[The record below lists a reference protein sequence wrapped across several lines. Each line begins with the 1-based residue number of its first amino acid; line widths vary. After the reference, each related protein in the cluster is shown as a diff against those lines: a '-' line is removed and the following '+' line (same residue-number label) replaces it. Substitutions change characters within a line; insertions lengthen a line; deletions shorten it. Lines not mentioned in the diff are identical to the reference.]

1 MKLDKMFAQVIH
13 LAFIAVMFLT
23 LSVMLNA
30 ATYTVINTNDTG
42 TGSLRWAII
51 QANNNTNTF
60 DLIDFNIPGGGVQT
74 IRPLSQLPP
83 LLDTSGVFID
93 GLTQAGAS
101 PGTNPPSSCT
111 LMIRVSGAF
120 AGASHGFWILSPN
133 NTIQGLIID
142 SFEQHGI
149 RIQGIPTGTYN
160 NMITLNWVGMDPTG
174 TVIRM
179 NGWNQARFWGGIY
192 IEVAWDSIGFAFDNI
207 IDLNLSSGN
216 YAEGVGISS
225 CPPGDVYQNLV
236 TGNYIGTD
244 YTGTLDRGNVHD
256 GVYIGEGAHHNI
268 VDGNLISGNDFEGV
282 CIIGYPPYGWDS
294 HDNILYNNIIG
305 LDIALNPLANSMDG
319 VSIGQYGNV
328 YQGGFA
334 TENIVDSN
342 IIAHNLHNG
351 VTVWEHSNN
360 SINCDHNWITQNTM
374 YNNGGLGI
382 DLNDEG
388 VTLNDTNDPDTLA
401 NEELNYPII
410 TNARYFAPQTIIDGT
425 IDIDTD
431 PTQAIVEVFR
441 AAADPSGYG
450 EGWIYLGAT
459 TPNAASQWTATVT
472 GLNIGDH
479 VTATTT
485 DLVSNTSE
493 FAGNVVVVLGIE
505 EDGSTQVPD
514 TYLLEQNIPNPL
526 VSRTSIKYA
535 LPEYTLVNL
544 TVYDIS
550 GKKVI
555 NLINENQQSGYH
567 MIYWNGRDSNGVEVG
582 NGVYF
587 YKLTT
592 DQYTS
597 IKKLIIAR

>member
-1 MKLDKMFAQVIH
+1 MNINRALRH
-13 LAFIAVMFLT
+13 LIYITAVLIIIST
-23 LSVMLNA
+23 LNA
-30 ATYTVINTNDTG
+30 ATYTVTNTGDTG
-42 TGSLRWAII
+42 VGSLRWAIT
-51 QANNNTNTF
+51 QANNNNNTF
-60 DLIDFNIPGGGVQT
+60 DIIDFNIPGGGVQT

-83 LLDTSGVFID
+83 LFDTAGVFID
-93 GLTQAGAS
+93 GLTQPGAS

-133 NTIQGLIID
+133 NTIQGLVID

-149 RIQGIPTGTYN
+149 RIQGTPTGTYMN
-160 NMITLNWVGMDPTG
+160 LITLNWVGVDPTG
-174 TVIRM
+174 TIIRG
-179 NGWNQARFWGGIY
+179 NGWNQVRFWGGIY

-207 IDLNLSSGN
+207 IDRNLSSGN
-216 YAEGVGISS
+216 YAEGIGISS

-236 TGNYIGTD
+236 IGNYTGTD

-268 VDGNLISGNDFEGV
+268 IDGNLIAGNDFEGV

-294 HDNILYNNIIG
+294 HDNIVFNNIIG
-305 LDIALNPLANSMDG
+305 LDIALNPLSNSMDG

-334 TENIVDSN
+334 TGNIIDSN
-342 IIAHNLHNG
+342 IVAHNLQNG
-351 VTVWEHSNN
+351 VTVWEHGNN
-360 SINCDHNWITQNTM
+360 SINCDRNWITRNTM

-382 DLNDEG
+382 DLNDDG

-410 TNARYFAPQTIIDGT
+410 ISARYFAPQTIIDGT

-441 AAADPSGYG
+441 ADVDPSGYG
-450 EGWIYLGAT
+450 EGWLYLGAT
-459 TPNAASQWTATVT
+459 TPNASSQWTASVT

-493 FAGNVVVVLGIE
+493 FAQNVVVVLGIE
-505 EDGSTQVPD
+505 ESGSMQIPD
-514 TYLLEQNIPNPL
+514 AYLLEQNTPNPFTT
-526 VSRTSIKYA
+526 RTAINYA
-535 LPEYTLVNL
+535 IPEITSVNIS
-544 TVYDIS
+544 VYNIAGEKIIILLDES
-550 GKKVI
+550 K
-555 NLINENQQSGYH
+555 QPGYH
-567 MIYWNGRDSNGVEVG
+567 TVYWNGRDENGVEVS

-587 YKLTT
+587 YKISANHYSTM
-592 DQYTS
+592 
-597 IKKLIIAR
+597 KKLIIAR